1 MTRSQ
6 SLIISGF
13 IFSLANNHGFVTTC
27 PGEGR
32 SSSSCGPTVC
42 QASEGRYAETPFLPL
57 IGAGAG
63 CSCFMIQWWDCR
75 GILTI
80 VTKSCCAPTPGFVY
94 DAAHFR
100 TLSDEWLF
108 HCSTVWMKQQ
118 PILHLLFGI
127 WRFCKIDECIGTS
140 GPHVCAE
147 SVPLGTD
154 GCPSLSSLQGRR
166 LARRGKLTAAAFLSC
181 FYSWSWEEEV
191 ADRCWVIKLQMGLS
205 RFLFRAGVDGY
216 TEKEHFAAY
225 PRRFFPCQFWEHF
238 TEVMTDT

>member
-1 MTRSQ
+1 MGKLQDCRGLARPQATAPSMPCKAPAVGMCISQRNKGSWLGKTNRSQLSSLHGLMARSQ

-80 VTKSCCAPTPGFVY
+80 VTKSFCCAPTPGFVY

-100 TLSDEWLF
+100 TLSDECF
-108 HCSTVWMKQQ
+108 TV
-118 PILHLLFGI
+118 P
-127 WRFCKIDECIGTS
+127 
-140 GPHVCAE
+140 
-147 SVPLGTD
+147 
-154 GCPSLSSLQGRR
+154 
-166 LARRGKLTAAAFLSC
+166 
-181 FYSWSWEEEV
+181 
-191 ADRCWVIKLQMGLS
+191 
-205 RFLFRAGVDGY
+205 
-216 TEKEHFAAY
+216 
-225 PRRFFPCQFWEHF
+225 PCG
-238 TEVMTDT
+238 